1 MKKLFSSARGRFIAC
16 VAVSNLL
23 AGLLS
28 LFVWAPLSARILP
41 PEHPLAPWVP
51 MLLAILLALPVS
63 GFVSRLSA
71 RPLQQMLHATQA
83 VARGDYTVRVDETA
97 GGELGELLRSF
108 NRMTAELGSTEMMRS
123 DFISTFSHE
132 FKTSSSR
139 SAALR
144 GGCAAAACAPRS
156 RTNTSI
162 SSRPNRCACPAWPA
176 ASCCCPNTKRRTWWR
191 TRPPVTWTNSC
202 APACCARKAAGPRAV

>member
-1 MKKLFSSARGRFIAC
+1 MRRRVKKLFSSARGRFIAC

-28 LFVWAPLSARILP
+28 LFVWAPLSAHILP

-108 NRMTAELGSTEMMRS
+108 NRMTAELSSTEMMRS

-132 FKTSSSR
+132 FQDPHR
-139 SAALR
+139 LDPR
-144 GGCAAAACAPRS
+144 LCAAAAPRRPAPGTAERIP
-156 RTNTSI
+156 RLHRGRI
-162 SSRPNRCACPAWPA
+162 AAPVPPGQRHPA
-176 ASCCCPNTKRRTWWR
+176 AVQIRSAEPGG
-191 TRPPVTWTNSC
+191 
-202 APACCARKAAGPRAV
+202 GPGPL

>member
-28 LFVWAPLSARILP
+28 LFVWAPLSAHILP

-108 NRMTAELGSTEMMRS
+108 NRMTAELGSTEMMCS
-123 DFISTFSHE
+123 DFIST
-132 FKTSSSR
+132 
-139 SAALR
+139 
-144 GGCAAAACAPRS
+144 
-156 RTNTSI
+156 
-162 SSRPNRCACPAWPA
+162 
-176 ASCCCPNTKRRTWWR
+176 
-191 TRPPVTWTNSC
+191 
-202 APACCARKAAGPRAV
+202 